1 MSTYSVYNLLVD
13 NTFAFPPGITAGYI
27 LGMNADGSTSW
38 IENRGG
44 GGSSVESLDGSIL
57 KSLDINGTVNSIEI
71 QSDKK
76 ILIGGDFTLVNG
88 ISTSMICRINP
99 DLSLDMEFLTNIGS
113 GFNDRIMDIRTQPDG
128 KILVCGNFNT
138 FNGLDRGK
146 IVRLNI
152 NGTEDTDFYA
162 NLGTGFN
169 DCINTIE
176 LDANSKI
183 LLGGD
188 FTSLNGFDRS
198 YIVKLRQSGKEDRTY
213 SFGMGPFNSGIKVI
227 RKQNDGKT
235 LIGGSFTSYN
245 SNNRNYLIRVD
256 YYGAEDVTFYNNLG
270 DSFNDVVS
278 DIQIDNNNIFIG
290 GEFNTF
296 NSNTRK
302 YFIKLNIDGI
312 EDTTFYSNLVEGFN
326 SGVKSIKIQPNGKI
340 IAAGSFTDFN
350 GNSCNRI
357 VRLGV
362 DGSFDTR
369 FQEVLPNINNNINIT
384 NTIDGYIYIGGE
396 FSGGFISLYNYS
408 QLVYKKPTNPLIYN
422 LPVPS
427 IKLSIGTVSITTWS
441 QNGGLDDDAVLSR
454 YPICIT
460 TDLSQELI
468 DKYEV
473 RVEML
478 LYKRK
483 IRKDSK
489 YAGYIIA
496 DRNYD
501 NILIGPQFLDTGDY
515 SFSRTDFSDE
525 WTRGG
530 GKFELNRFNQYRVKS
545 INAKIPVWEYLHSRF
560 KYYDIK
566 YRSIGNNEDSV
577 KACIF
582 IQNRSGRN
590 RIGNTYAYSPYYCPL
605 YICFRYVVWVPEAD
619 YGRGQY
625 VCGPTSKTIKVSA
638 SFFPFKRDLQEE
650 LNTGFPTAS
659 INNKFIYNY
668 LSCWFQDG

>member
-1 MSTYSVYNLLVD
+1 
-13 NTFAFPPGITAGYI
+13 
-27 LGMNADGSTSW
+27 
-38 IENRGG
+38 
-44 GGSSVESLDGSIL
+44 
-57 KSLDINGTVNSIEI
+57 
-71 QSDKK
+71 
-76 ILIGGDFTLVNG
+76 
-88 ISTSMICRINP
+88 
-99 DLSLDMEFLTNIGS
+99 
-113 GFNDRIMDIRTQPDG
+113 MDIRTQPDG

-369 FQEVLPNINNNINIT
+369 FQEVLPNIYKDIN
-384 NTIDGYIYIGGE
+384 
-396 FSGGFISLYNYS
+396 
-408 QLVYKKPTNPLIYN
+408 PPLN
-422 LPVPS
+422 
-427 IKLSIGTVSITTWS
+427 
-441 QNGGLDDDAVLSR
+441 
-454 YPICIT
+454 
-460 TDLSQELI
+460 
-468 DKYEV
+468 
-473 RVEML
+473 
-478 LYKRK
+478 
-483 IRKDSK
+483 
-489 YAGYIIA
+489 
-496 DRNYD
+496 
-501 NILIGPQFLDTGDY
+501 
-515 SFSRTDFSDE
+515 
-525 WTRGG
+525 
-530 GKFELNRFNQYRVKS
+530 
-545 INAKIPVWEYLHSRF
+545 
-560 KYYDIK
+560 
-566 YRSIGNNEDSV
+566 
-577 KACIF
+577 
-582 IQNRSGRN
+582 
-590 RIGNTYAYSPYYCPL
+590 SPPM
-605 YICFRYVVWVPEAD
+605 
-619 YGRGQY
+619 
-625 VCGPTSKTIKVSA
+625 
-638 SFFPFKRDLQEE
+638 
-650 LNTGFPTAS
+650 
-659 INNKFIYNY
+659 
-668 LSCWFQDG
+668 